1 MTQKVLVGLSG
12 GVDSSVSAYLLKEQ
26 GYEVIGVHL
35 LMEERNRDAQSI
47 TDAKRVADDLGIEF
61 KLIDFTKEFKQQ
73 VIDYFVESYKQG
85 KTPNPCIM
93 CNRLIKFEALL
104 EKAREMGAEYIAT
117 GHYAKIVQL
126 DNGQYSVTE
135 AASRSKDQT
144 YALYR
149 LTQDQLAHILMPIG
163 DYEKAE
169 ARKIAQKAGLHI
181 AKKSESQDICFV
193 DDDDYAGYIQ
203 RALGDEVPQAGNFV
217 NSQGDVL
224 GEHKGITHYT
234 VGQRR
239 GLNLAMGTP
248 VYVTKID
255 PAKNL
260 VVVGENN
267 ELFVETLM
275 ADDLNFVGEAE
286 AFSGK
291 KRFLAKVRYS
301 DSGTYCM
308 ASIADG
314 KLLCE
319 FEEPVKAITPGQ
331 SVVLYTD
338 DYIALGGV
346 IL

>member
-35 LMEERNRDAQSI
+35 LMEERNRDAQSV
-47 TDAKRVADDLGIEF
+47 TDAKRVAEDLGIEF
-61 KLIDFTKEFKQQ
+61 KLIDFTKAFKQK
-73 VIDYFVESYKQG
+73 VINYFVDAYKQG

-93 CNRLIKFEALL
+93 CNRQIKFEALL

-117 GHYAKIVQL
+117 GHYAKIVL
-126 DNGQYSVTE
+126 LENGRHSLIE
-135 AASRSKDQT
+135 AASSSKDQT

-149 LTQDQLAHILMPIG
+149 LSQDQLAHILMPIG
-163 DYEKAE
+163 DYEKSE
-169 ARKIAQKAGLHI
+169 ARKIAEKAGLHI
-181 AKKSESQDICFV
+181 AQKSESQDICFV

-203 RALGDEVPQAGNFV
+203 RALGDDIPQAGNFIDS
-217 NSQGDVL
+217 NGEVL
-224 GEHKGITHYT
+224 GQHKGITHYT
-234 VGQRR
+234 IGQRR

-260 VVVGENN
+260 VTVGPND
-267 ELFVETLM
+267 ELFVKTLM
-275 ADDLNFVGEAE
+275 AEELNFMGEAE
-286 AFSGK
+286 GFSGK

-301 DSGTYCM
+301 DAGTYCM
-308 ASIADG
+308 ASIVDG
-314 KLLCE
+314 KLRCE
-319 FEEPVKAITPGQ
+319 FEQPVKAVTPGQ
-331 SVVLYTD
+331 SVVLYSED
-338 DYIALGGV
+338 HIALGGI